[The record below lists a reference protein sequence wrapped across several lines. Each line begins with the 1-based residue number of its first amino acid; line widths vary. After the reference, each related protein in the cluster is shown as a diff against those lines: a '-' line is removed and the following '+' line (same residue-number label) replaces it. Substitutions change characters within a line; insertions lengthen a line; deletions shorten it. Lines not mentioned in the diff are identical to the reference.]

1 MSYCEN
7 ESYTK
12 LKNKIIMKNAKYSI
26 NANLVY
32 KNGYSGK
39 NVNIA
44 VLDTGVFK
52 HKQLDGCIKH
62 FMDFVGGKET
72 CYDDNGHGTHV
83 CGILSAADIG
93 MAPGAGLYVFKVL
106 DYLGMG
112 QTADSIRALKYIKE
126 NCVRLNIKILNFSV
140 GYLPCSDTAE
150 RIKILKLIDEL
161 WDMGS
166 SGQLRPGTVFCNCAG
181 NFKKNNN
188 SRKL

>member
-72 CYDDNGHGTHV
+72 CYDDNGHGT
-83 CGILSAADIG
+83 
-93 MAPGAGLYVFKVL
+93 
-106 DYLGMG
+106 
-112 QTADSIRALKYIKE
+112 
-126 NCVRLNIKILNFSV
+126 CVRYIISCRYRH
-140 GYLPCSDTAE
+140 G
-150 RIKILKLIDEL
+150 
-161 WDMGS
+161 
-166 SGQLRPGTVFCNCAG
+166 SGQDYMCLRCLIILAWDRRRIQFVHL
-181 NFKKNNN
+181 
-188 SRKL
+188 SI

>member
-12 LKNKIIMKNAKYSI
+12 IKNKIIMKNAKYSI

-112 QTADSIRALKYIKE
+112 QTADSIRALKYIK
-126 NCVRLNIKILNFSV
+126 
-140 GYLPCSDTAE
+140 
-150 RIKILKLIDEL
+150 
-161 WDMGS
+161 
-166 SGQLRPGTVFCNCAG
+166 
-181 NFKKNNN
+181 
-188 SRKL
+188 RKLRQT

>member
-62 FMDFVGGKET
+62 FMDFVVMT
-72 CYDDNGHGTHV
+72 IT
-83 CGILSAADIG
+83 G
-93 MAPGAGLYVFKVL
+93 MVHMCAVY
-106 DYLGMG
+106 Y
-112 QTADSIRALKYIKE
+112 
-126 NCVRLNIKILNFSV
+126 RLQI
-140 GYLPCSDTAE
+140 
-150 RIKILKLIDEL
+150 
-161 WDMGS
+161 
-166 SGQLRPGTVFCNCAG
+166 
-181 NFKKNNN
+181 
-188 SRKL
+188 